1 MADDRLRIEAE
12 YGAIESVLAALPER
26 SLSTLSKLEIA
37 GVAAMLHNFYNGIE
51 NVLKQVFHQREIPV
65 PRGESWHRDLLLLAA
80 QAHLLSEV
88 LVNDLKP
95 YLAFRH
101 FFSHGYAL
109 DLVPQRMEPLVRS
122 ARSVFGRVKGEL
134 DNAKS

>member
-1 MADDRLRIEAE
+1 M
-12 YGAIESVLAALPER
+12 ESVLAALPER

-51 NVLKQVFHQREIPV
+51 NVLKQVFRSKATPIPV
-65 PRGESWHRDLLLLAA
+65 GESWHRDLLMAA
-80 QAHLLSEV
+80 AEKAILSRQ
-88 LVNDLKP
+88 LVDDLKP

-109 DLVPQRMEPLVRS
+109 DLVPQRMEPLVKH
-122 ARSVFGRVKGEL
+122 AGPVFNRFKREVQ
-134 DNAKS
+134 NA